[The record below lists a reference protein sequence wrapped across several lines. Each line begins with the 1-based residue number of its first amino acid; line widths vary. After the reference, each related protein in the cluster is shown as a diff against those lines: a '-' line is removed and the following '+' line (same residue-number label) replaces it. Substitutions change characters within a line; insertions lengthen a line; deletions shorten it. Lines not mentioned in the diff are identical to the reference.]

1 MGIESDNYGDNYYD
15 EQSIDTTLDIEKIN
29 DFFYKNLPFIQN
41 YLDNKG
47 RLLKGNNLYW
57 VQNSVNVQKKSL
69 LKIFI
74 CHILTIDQSE
84 FLLIL

>member
-47 RLLKGNNLYW
+47 RLLKGNNLY
-57 VQNSVNVQKKSL
+57 
-69 LKIFI
+69 
-74 CHILTIDQSE
+74 
-84 FLLIL
+84 